1 MQAEP
6 STATTVDQGDDENLE
21 DTENIEGIENANAN
35 KKQTA
40 RSSDVSGSPSKEPA
54 RRSARN
60 RRTVSSM

>member
-1 MQAEP
+1 
-6 STATTVDQGDDENLE
+6 LE
-21 DTENIEGIENANAN
+21 ETDNIEGIEGIENANAN

-60 RRTVSSM
+60 RRTVSST